1 MIRSKYKPSRP
12 CDTLGRRED
21 RRETGISRLC
31 SHVMHSQRCLF
42 FKTGWGEGE
51 EREGRGGEGRGAG
64 EGGGGKQTE
73 AKKVSWLYYFNI
85 WTRGSIAFAAIIS
98 GLTDLSSAR
107 IDNISAACKIAHV
120 QTRSVWF
127 QGEEREEN
135 EERRGRKKKKNK
147 TEKDRKKS

>member
-1 MIRSKYKPSRP
+1 M
-12 CDTLGRRED
+12 
-21 RRETGISRLC
+21 
-31 SHVMHSQRCLF
+31 
-42 FKTGWGEGE
+42 E
-51 EREGRGGEGRGAG
+51 EEAKDEGRGRE
-64 EGGGGKQTE
+64 GKQTA